1 MIITIA
7 NKKGGVSKTTTIRN
21 LLSEYASQ
29 GYKVL
34 AVDTDPQGN
43 LSKWLGI
50 EKQEKTV
57 SDALMHRYESISEI
71 ISSTNRENV
80 DCICSDDNLSITE
93 NEIAISRRED
103 QAVLLLNA
111 LKEVEEKYD
120 LIFIDTSPFFN
131 LTTINA
137 MASSNLVIVPIK
149 MESDA
154 ILGAIST
161 INEAQR
167 ISDLFGRPFA
177 FRLLVT
183 MKSRTNNAKESITEL
198 KDIFHGKVFETEI
211 RYQENP
217 VTLSVSKRKSVK
229 ELYKDSKIASEFE
242 ELAKELAQLIQL
254 GGN

>member
-1 MIITIA
+1 MIITVA

-21 LLSEYASQ
+21 LLAEYASN

-43 LSKWLGI
+43 LTKWLGL
-50 EKQEKTV
+50 EDKERTV
-57 SDALMHRYESISEI
+57 SDALKHTYTSIKELIYKSD
-71 ISSTNRENV
+71 RENV
-80 DCICSDDNLSITE
+80 DCICSDENLQITE
-93 NEIAISRRED
+93 NEIALSKRED
-103 QAVLLLNA
+103 QAELLHKA
-111 LKEVEEKYD
+111 LKEIESEYD
-120 LIFIDTSPFFN
+120 VIFIDTSPFFN

-161 INEAQR
+161 INEAKR
-167 ISDLFGRPFA
+167 ISEIFGRPFD

-183 MKSRTNNAKESITEL
+183 MKSRTNSAKESVNEL
-198 KDIFHGKVFETEI
+198 KGIFQGKVFDTEI

-217 VTLSVSKRKSVK
+217 VTISVSKRKSVK
-229 ELYKDSKIASEFE
+229 ELFENSKIAE
-242 ELAKELAQLIQL
+242 EYMLLANELGQLIEI
-254 GGN
+254 GGK

>member
-1 MIITIA
+1 MIITVA

-21 LLSEYASQ
+21 LIAEYAHA

-50 EKQEKTV
+50 EDKEKSI
-57 SDALMHRYESISEI
+57 SDALMHRYQSIEEI
-71 ISSTNRENV
+71 IYTTERQNV
-80 DCICSDDNLSITE
+80 DCICGDNDLPITE
-93 NEIAISRRED
+93 NEIAMSRRSD
-103 QAVLLLNA
+103 QAELLHQA
-111 LKEVEEKYD
+111 LKEIESDYD
-120 LIFIDTSPFFN
+120 VIFIDTSPFFN

-161 INEAQR
+161 INEAKR
-167 ISDLFGRPFA
+167 ISEIFGRPFD

-183 MKSRTNNAKESITEL
+183 MKSRTNNAKESIAEL
-198 KDIFHGKVFETEI
+198 KEIFQGKVFETEI

-229 ELYKDSKIASEFE
+229 ELYKDSKIAEEFHQ
-242 ELAKELAQLIQL
+242 LANEVAQLIEL
-254 GGN
+254 GGK